1 MLIDGIFVSLFS
13 FLSSSS
19 SSSLVEEEATSSA
32 IKKFILQKKKKR
44 DRDERKKSLFP
55 LTCSLARVTMTTAV
69 AAYNHPSSTR
79 ISFSLSLSCEG
90 MFCFFKSKINS
101 I

>member
-32 IKKFILQKKKKR
+32 IKKFILQKKKR

-90 MFCFFKSKINS
+90 MFCFF
-101 I
+101 